1 MNIGYRIAVA
11 CSAAAIGAS
20 FAGAGAALADTR
32 VVSGND
38 AGLVAESVDK
48 HAQLTLTVRKVATN
62 PYDDVPEGAKPSAIA
77 GARFTLSLVEGVDV
91 TTTAGR
97 EEAKGLSLVD
107 ASSKTLNPIA
117 QRTTDADGVAEFTG
131 LAPGLY
137 LLEES
142 APDGNYNY
150 HLSSPKLIILPLGN
164 ATGDGFDY
172 ENVVVTKPE
181 PSRPPTTTTT
191 RTRPPATETTTRP
204 PLPPIPPITVTTRTT
219 SPTTHVTEPPTT
231 TTSTPS
237 TTATIATPGKTPGTT
252 TVAPPGKSSRDG
264 GLASTGANVLW
275 LVGIA
280 AILIIGGLALARR
293 NNGGQK

>member
-1 MNIGYRIAVA
+1 MNIGYRVAAV
-11 CSAAAIGAS
+11 CSTAAIGAS
-20 FAGAGAALADTR
+20 LAGTGTALADTR

-38 AGLVAESVDK
+38 AGLAAESVDK
-48 HAQLTLTVRKVATN
+48 HDLLTLTVRKVATN

-77 GARFTLSLVEGVDV
+77 GAKFTLSRIEGIDV

-97 EEAKGLSLVD
+97 EDAKRLSLDD

-117 QRTTDADGVAEFTG
+117 QRTTDADGVVTFSN

-142 APDGNYNY
+142 APDGDYNY
-150 HLSSPKLIILPLGN
+150 HLASPKLIILPLGN

-191 RTRPPATETTTRP
+191 RTRPPG
-204 PLPPIPPITVTTRTT
+204 TVTIHPGNETIW
-219 SPTTHVTEPPTT
+219 
-231 TTSTPS
+231 STPS
-237 TTATIATPGKTPGTT
+237 TTRVAEPPVTATSTRSATVSAAPAASGTPPAATTATAPGNPD
-252 TVAPPGKSSRDG
+252 RNG

-275 LVGIA
+275 LAGIA
-280 AILIIGGLALARR
+280 AILIIGGLVLARR
-293 NNGGQK
+293 NNNGQK

>member
-97 EEAKGLSLVD
+97 EQAKGLSLVD

-142 APDGNYNY
+142 APDGDYNY

-204 PLPPIPPITVTTRTT
+204 PLPPIPPITVTTRTST
-219 SPTTHVTEPPTT
+219 PTTHVTEPPATAT
-231 TTSTPS
+231 LTPP
-237 TTATIATPGKTPGTT
+237 TTATPGNTTGTT
-252 TVAPPGKSSRDG
+252 TVAPPSKSSRDG

-293 NNGGQK
+293 NNGGQN

>member
-77 GARFTLSLVEGVDV
+77 GARFTLSLVEGIDV

-204 PLPPIPPITVTTRTT
+204 PLPPIPPITVTTRTST
-219 SPTTHVTEPPTT
+219 PTTHVTEPPATT
-231 TTSTPS
+231 TLTPP
-237 TTATIATPGKTPGTT
+237 TTATPGKTTGTT
-252 TVAPPGKSSRDG
+252 TVAPPSKSSRDG

>member
-97 EEAKGLSLVD
+97 EEAKGLSLAD
-107 ASSKTLNPIA
+107 ASSKTLTHIA
-117 QRTTDADGVAEFTG
+117 QRTTDANGVAEFTG

-204 PLPPIPPITVTTRTT
+204 PLPPIPPITVTTRTST
-219 SPTTHVTEPPTT
+219 PTTHVTEPPATT
-231 TTSTPS
+231 TLTPP
-237 TTATIATPGKTPGTT
+237 TTATPGKTTGTT
-252 TVAPPGKSSRDG
+252 TVAPPSKSSRDG

>member
-77 GARFTLSLVEGVDV
+77 GARFTLSLVEGVDA

-97 EEAKGLSLVD
+97 EEAKGLSLDDV
-107 ASSKTLNPIA
+107 ASKTLNPIA

-137 LLEES
+137 LMEES
-142 APDGNYNY
+142 APDGDYNY

-204 PLPPIPPITVTTRTT
+204 PLPPIPPITVTTRTST
-219 SPTTHVTEPPTT
+219 PTTHVTEPPVTT
-231 TTSTPS
+231 TLTPP
-237 TTATIATPGKTPGTT
+237 TTATPGKTTGTT
-252 TVAPPGKSSRDG
+252 TVAPPSKSSRDG

>member
-1 MNIGYRIAVA
+1 MKIGHRVAAGSIAAMIGV
-11 CSAAAIGAS
+11 SAAGAS
-20 FAGAGAALADTR
+20 VALADTR

-38 AGLVAESVDK
+38 TKLVAENVDK
-48 HAQLTLTVRKVATN
+48 ESRLSLVVRKVATN

-77 GARFTLSLVEGVDV
+77 GALFTLSRVEGIDV

-97 EEAKGLSLVD
+97 EAAKGFSLDDV
-107 ASSKTLNPIA
+107 ASHTLTNA
-117 QRTTDADGVAEFTG
+117 TTRTTDAEGVANFTN
-131 LAPGLY
+131 LVPGLY
-137 LLEES
+137 LLEEA
-142 APDGNYNY
+142 APDADYNY

-204 PLPPIPPITVTTRTT
+204 PLPPIPPITVTTRTST
-219 SPTTHVTEPPTT
+219 PTTHVTEPPVTT
-231 TTSTPS
+231 TLTPP
-237 TTATIATPGKTPGTT
+237 TTTIPGKTTGTT
-252 TVAPPGKSSRDG
+252 TVAPPSKSSRDG

-275 LVGIA
+275 LAGIA
-280 AILIIGGLALARR
+280 VILILGGFFLARR
-293 NNGGQK
+293 NNDGQQ

>member
-1 MNIGYRIAVA
+1 MNIGCRIAVA
-11 CSAAAIGAS
+11 CSAAVIGAS

-77 GARFTLSLVEGVDV
+77 GARFALSLVEGVDV

-97 EEAKGLSLVD
+97 EEAKGLSLAD

-137 LLEES
+137 LLEET
-142 APDGNYNY
+142 APDGEYNY

-204 PLPPIPPITVTTRTT
+204 PLPPIPPITVTTRTST
-219 SPTTHVTEPPTT
+219 PTTHVTEPPATT
-231 TTSTPS
+231 TLTPP
-237 TTATIATPGKTPGTT
+237 TTATPGKTTGTT
-252 TVAPPGKSSRDG
+252 TVAPPSKSSRDG

>member
-117 QRTTDADGVAEFTG
+117 QRTTHADGVAEFTG

-142 APDGNYNY
+142 APDGDYNY

-204 PLPPIPPITVTTRTT
+204 PLPPIPPITVTTRTST
-219 SPTTHVTEPPTT
+219 PTTHVTEPPATS
-231 TTSTPS
+231 TSTPP
-237 TTATIATPGKTPGTT
+237 TTATPGKTTGTT
-252 TVAPPGKSSRDG
+252 TVAPPSKSSRDG

>member
-204 PLPPIPPITVTTRTT
+204 PLPPIPPITVTTRTST
-219 SPTTHVTEPPTT
+219 PTTHVTEPPATT
-231 TTSTPS
+231 TLTPP
-237 TTATIATPGKTPGTT
+237 TTATPGKTTGTT
-252 TVAPPGKSSRDG
+252 TVAPPSKSSRDG

-280 AILIIGGLALARR
+280 AILIIGGLALVRR

>member
-20 FAGAGAALADTR
+20 VAGAGAALADSR

-38 AGLVAESVDK
+38 AGLAAESVDK
-48 HAQLTLTVRKVATN
+48 HAQLSLTVRKVATN

-77 GARFTLSLVEGVDV
+77 GARFTLSLVEGIDV

-97 EEAKGLSLVD
+97 EEAKGLSLAD
-107 ASSKTLNPIA
+107 ASSKTLTPIA

-142 APDGNYNY
+142 APDGDYDY

-181 PSRPPTTTTT
+181 PSRPPSTTTQ
-191 RTRPPATETTTRP
+191 TRPPATETTT
-204 PLPPIPPITVTTRTT
+204 
-219 SPTTHVTEPPTT
+219 PPTPGTIATPGKTPGT
-231 TTSTPS
+231 T
-237 TTATIATPGKTPGTT
+237 ATPGKTPGTT

>member
-11 CSAAAIGAS
+11 CSAATIGAS
-20 FAGAGAALADTR
+20 FAGVGAALADTR

-77 GARFTLSLVEGVDV
+77 GAQFTLSRVEGIDV

-97 EEAKGLSLVD
+97 EAAKGFSLDDV
-107 ASSKTLNPIA
+107 ASHTLTNA
-117 QRTTDADGVAEFTG
+117 TTRTTDSEGVASFTN
-131 LAPGLY
+131 LVPGLY
-137 LLEES
+137 LLEEA
-142 APDGNYNY
+142 APDAEYNY
-150 HLSSPKLIILPLGN
+150 HLSSPKLIILPLGS
-164 ATGDGFDY
+164 ATGERFDY

-181 PSRPPTTTTT
+181 PARPPSTTT
-191 RTRPPATETTTRP
+191 RTRPPETATTRVTTP
-204 PLPPIPPITVTTRTT
+204 ATTVSEPPITVPST
-219 SPTTHVTEPPTT
+219 PPATASTVTT
-231 TTSTPS
+231 T
-237 TTATIATPGKTPGTT
+237 PGRPPGTT
-252 TVAPPGKSSRDG
+252 TVSTPGDKRRGG